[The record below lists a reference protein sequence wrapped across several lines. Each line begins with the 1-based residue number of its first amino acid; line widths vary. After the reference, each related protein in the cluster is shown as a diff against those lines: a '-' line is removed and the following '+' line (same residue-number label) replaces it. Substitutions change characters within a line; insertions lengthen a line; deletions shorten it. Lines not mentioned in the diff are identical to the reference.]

1 MRFGGV
7 ECIYK
12 QRRVRES
19 PSVTGG
25 AGLSKSQK
33 LQKQRKCV
41 WIVNSEYTVSHK
53 NESIAQREVLPLS
66 LPEQKVMEEY
76 VEEVLHQDIKTSGS
90 GCPAESALGSPWF
103 IDPFTILQSDFN
115 YNSLTTGLILPSMF
129 TFLKPH
135 KPSFLCLLLPQSPV
149 RPMVLFHWSWM
160 MGWCMLSK
168 HTCQHSCFSRESP
181 VFTPISRPPPFSY
194 FSRENSRN
202 CMA

>member
-1 MRFGGV
+1 MGLNVYINSV
-7 ECIYK
+7 ESENLL
-12 QRRVRES
+12 QSQDEQDS
-19 PSVTGG
+19 P
-25 AGLSKSQK
+25 KSQK

-41 WIVNSEYTVSHK
+41 WIVNSQYTVSHK

-76 VEEVLHQDIKTSGS
+76 VEEVLHQGYQDIRFWLPSRKCIGK
-90 GCPAESALGSPWF
+90 SPWF

-135 KPSFLCLLLPQSPV
+135 KPSCLLLPQSPV

-181 VFTPISRPPPFSY
+181 VFHTHLPPP
-194 FSRENSRN
+194 SRLVISPGKLP
-202 CMA
+202 